1 MMRTPDESQ
10 ITDVWERFLNI
21 SDIGLDDD
29 FFEIGGDSLVAAQ
42 IFAELEK
49 RLARP
54 LPLSL
59 ILEAPTVGTLAQK
72 LADVASPSQ
81 QSCVVSLADGSSE
94 SPLFLL
100 HPVGANLLHYRDL
113 VRRLPP
119 NQSVY
124 GLQPVGL
131 DGAEDPIDDLRAMAT
146 RYLTEIRRAG
156 FGPPYVLA
164 GSSMGGTVAFEMG
177 CRLRAEGESNVSV
190 WLFDTWGPGYI
201 RYSDS
206 ALVCQF
212 HKQVNR
218 VRSHC
223 INFFGRS
230 GVDKLTYIKQV
241 SRNVIDKF
249 CCAIGVTDPT
259 PISASIR
266 SVWRA
271 NNHAITHFQLG
282 SYDGEVVLF
291 RASWQPSDANNDETL
306 GWRPLVHGELVIRE
320 VSGYHGECCLEPH
333 VASLAEAVNAELRRL
348 SSEPVG
354 A

>member
-1 MMRTPDESQ
+1 
-10 ITDVWERFLNI
+10 
-21 SDIGLDDD
+21 
-29 FFEIGGDSLVAAQ
+29 
-42 IFAELEK
+42 
-49 RLARP
+49 
-54 LPLSL
+54 
-59 ILEAPTVGTLAQK
+59 
-72 LADVASPSQ
+72 
-81 QSCVVSLADGSSE
+81 
-94 SPLFLL
+94 
-100 HPVGANLLHYRDL
+100 
-113 VRRLPP
+113 
-119 NQSVY
+119 
-124 GLQPVGL
+124 
-131 DGAEDPIDDLRAMAT
+131 
-146 RYLTEIRRAG
+146 
-156 FGPPYVLA
+156 
-164 GSSMGGTVAFEMG
+164 MGGTVAFEMG